1 MHESGP
7 KPPSL
12 SCVESRYL
20 VMPND
25 ANPHGTVF
33 GGIILSWVDMVAS
46 MAAQRHCQRT
56 CVTAAIDSVSFSSP
70 IHIGEQVVLRA
81 MVNYTH
87 RTSMEVG
94 VQVIRENPL
103 KQTSI
108 KATVAYVT
116 LVAVDENLQ
125 PVEIPAVS
133 PITDDEK
140 RRWEQAVL
148 RAEHR
153 RRIRHQASSVL

>member
-1 MHESGP
+1 
-7 KPPSL
+7 
-12 SCVESRYL
+12 
-20 VMPND
+20 MPND

-33 GGIILSWVDMVAS
+33 GGVILSWIDMVAS
-46 MAAQRHCQRT
+46 MAAMRHCQRT
-56 CVTAAIDSVSFSSP
+56 AVTAAIDSVSFHSP
-70 IHIGEQVVLRA
+70 IYIGEHVVLRA

-94 VQVIRENPL
+94 VQVTREDPIH
-103 KQTSI
+103 QTCI
-108 KATVAYVT
+108 KTTTAYVT
-116 LVAVDENLQ
+116 LVAIDENHN
-125 PVEIPAVS
+125 PVPVPPVS

-153 RRIRHQASSVL
+153 RRTRYQENS